1 MNNEFIF
8 CSSCGTRNFIEDKI
22 CGVCGKI
29 LYSQPS
35 SKSDVDKPK
44 SHKNFIV
51 IVLAIAFFCIYLL

>member
-1 MNNEFIF
+1 MNLYFAQVVAL
-8 CSSCGTRNFIEDKI
+8 RNFIEDKI